1 MNRSSNGRNS
11 GNRNAGSR
19 RAAPA
24 PAPRRKASYAPDE
37 IDRYNTV
44 DCGVSGGSA
53 QRVRTGGGK
62 KKKKKGCMGKILGV
76 FCSVLLLAALSGIA
90 YAAVMFSRL
99 DRSAGPTGS
108 QATAYIQQP
117 AAAPAWEVKTDSS
130 VTNILLIG
138 ADKNDD
144 GTDGRS
150 DSNMLLSIDSSS
162 KTLRLVSFLRDT
174 YLEIPGHGKNKLNA
188 AYAFEGPNLTI
199 ATLQNNY
206 RIIMDKYISTD
217 FDNFAKIIDRMGGL
231 DISMSQAACDAE
243 NQNMGSSL
251 KPGVNHLN
259 GKLALYYARIRAIDD
274 DFGRT
279 GRQREVIE
287 LMIKKMK
294 TINPI
299 EASKIMYDY
308 LPYVKTNLSDT
319 ELVHLASIGVSVSG
333 YKMETLYLPYANTYK
348 DEDIPNIGDVLD
360 PDLKQNCT
368 LLRNFLYGSGS
379 SDSSN

>member
-1 MNRSSNGRNS
+1 MNKSSSSRKPGNRSQQP
-11 GNRNAGSR
+11 R
-19 RAAPA
+19 RTAP
-24 PAPRRKASYAPDE
+24 PPRRKVTYAPDE

-44 DCGVSGGSA
+44 DRGATSGSA
-53 QRVRTGGGK
+53 QRARTGGGQK
-62 KKKKKGCMGKILGV
+62 KKKKKGCGAKILGFFGFV
-76 FCSVLLLAALSGIA
+76 LVLVALVGIIYSVMML
-90 YAAVMFSRL
+90 SRL
-99 DRSAGPTGS
+99 DRSAASTSS

-117 AAAPAWEVKTDSS
+117 AAAPAWQVKTDSS

-150 DSNMLLSIDSSS
+150 DSNMLLSIDRNS
-162 KTLRLVSFLRDT
+162 KTLRLVSFLRDA

-206 RIIMDKYISTD
+206 RIIMDKYVATD
-217 FDNFAKIIDRMGGL
+217 FDNFAKIIDRIGGL
-231 DISMSQAACDAE
+231 DINMSQAACDAE
-243 NQNMGSSL
+243 NENMGSHL

-259 GKLALYYARIRAIDD
+259 GRLALYYARIRAIDD

-294 TINPI
+294 TMNPI
-299 EASKIMYDY
+299 EISKIMYDY
-308 LPYVKTNLSDT
+308 LPCVKTNLT
-319 ELVHLASIGVSVSG
+319 NPELVSLASIGVSVSN
-333 YKMETLYLPYANTYK
+333 YKMETMYIPYVNTYK
-348 DEDIPNIGDVLD
+348 NEDIPNVGDVLD
-360 PDLKQNCT
+360 PDLSQNCT
-368 LLRNFLYGSGS
+368 LLRNFLYGAGS
-379 SDSSN
+379 SDDSN

>member
-1 MNRSSNGRNS
+1 MNKSSNGRNS
-11 GNRNAGSR
+11 GNRNAPSR
-19 RAAPA
+19 RTAP
-24 PAPRRKASYAPDE
+24 PPRRKVTYAPDE

-44 DCGVSGGSA
+44 DRGDYA
-53 QRVRTGGGK
+53 QRARSGNGQK
-62 KKKKKGCMGKILGV
+62 KKKKKGCGGKILGF
-76 FCSVLLLAALSGIA
+76 FCTVLVLVALVGIT
-90 YAAVMFSRL
+90 YSAVMFSRL
-99 DRSAGPTGS
+99 DRSSGS
-108 QATAYIQQP
+108 TSSQPTAYIQQA

-150 DSNMLLSIDSSS
+150 DSNMLLSIDRNS
-162 KTLRLVSFLRDT
+162 KTLRLVSFLRDA

-206 RIIMDKYISTD
+206 RIIMDKYVSTD

-231 DISMSQAACDAE
+231 DINMSQAACDAE
-243 NQNMGSSL
+243 NENMGSSL

-259 GKLALYYARIRAIDD
+259 GRLALYYARIRAIDD

-294 TINPI
+294 TMNPVEI
-299 EASKIMYDY
+299 SKIMYDY
-308 LPYVKTNLSDT
+308 LPCVKTNLSNQ
-319 ELVHLASIGVSVSG
+319 ELVSLASIGVSVSS
-333 YKMETLYLPYANTYK
+333 YKMETMYIPYVNTYK
-348 DEDIPNIGDVLD
+348 DEDIPKVGDVLD
-360 PDLKQNCT
+360 PDLNQNCK
-368 LLRNFLYGSGS
+368 LLRNFLYGDGS
-379 SDSSN
+379 SDASN